1 MGEQTSPSSAHS
13 ASSAKPPATVA
24 KLLKSDEKPKS
35 KKRGG
40 ERRRKST
47 TTRDGKGCDGSSETQ
62 RMSFAE
68 SRMIQNCFLWP
79 CSDDGTRV
87 LTLGSGLLHNCAGYI
102 CGLNDKR
109 GQSELY
115 GSSTCQ
121 SCGKSAATHE
131 LCISTSWTTDERTSN
146 PLSIISVAS
155 IVVASRNLRC
165 VIGEYYPKSSVE
177 TQRDGVRIQ
186 KIDMLPPLNAILCSS
201 KTIPNALDEYLGR
214 ILSVVKKMRTDL
226 TSSSKPR
233 YNISRPGMKI
243 DSFASIPIVSDIN
256 ILQEKVSALTKSVQG
271 YKIALTAS
279 SNADNNA
286 AAINIVESRL
296 VAMSSCDSVYYR
308 CYYDAVSS
316 CVSTDV
322 ACDGSLVAAII
333 PHPPT
338 YFSCPGLAW
347 DVQNGG
353 VESLRAYMGK
363 CSDKAFLAA
372 LLDESLKQ
380 TLLKSWGLEERLS
393 ALNLDS
399 DTGSVSNPL
408 LTLWQS
414 RFMETTRHVWCTQY
428 SAAKSSI
435 ALNEASEVKISSNHS
450 EDTQLILH
458 QANSLSLELS
468 QWRDSIRDY
477 PAHFYAYATPTTEAL
492 NSISHCLKSS
502 GIDQVLEAGAG
513 TGYWSALLRRHLKGC
528 TKDNDEENVRT
539 MHAQVIPYD
548 VAPPSSDVNGDGSC
562 NAAMSNEYH
571 GHVPAFMQILEAA
584 SFERA
589 LSSTSK
595 SSAKTALLLCYPP
608 PGSDMAQKAL
618 LAHMSNGGHTVI
630 YVGEWQGLTGD
641 KSFEALL
648 QQNFFCRE
656 TDVVSLPL
664 WGTDAT
670 YLTIWRRKGYSAF
683 ENGVIS
689 YSAAMGHCSVQDC
702 RNHARRRCRYA
713 RLLQYCCFDCYEKH
727 RVTRRAMLAIHMVR
741 TEFGDAVYEDD
752 RHFMALNDPFESGK
766 MKRKKRKRSRH

>member
-1 MGEQTSPSSAHS
+1 
-13 ASSAKPPATVA
+13 
-24 KLLKSDEKPKS
+24 
-35 KKRGG
+35 
-40 ERRRKST
+40 
-47 TTRDGKGCDGSSETQ
+47 
-62 RMSFAE
+62 
-68 SRMIQNCFLWP
+68 
-79 CSDDGTRV
+79 
-87 LTLGSGLLHNCAGYI
+87 
-102 CGLNDKR
+102 
-109 GQSELY
+109 
-115 GSSTCQ
+115 
-121 SCGKSAATHE
+121 
-131 LCISTSWTTDERTSN
+131 
-146 PLSIISVAS
+146 VAS

-165 VIGEYYPKSSVE
+165 VIGEYYPESSVE
-177 TQRDGVRIQ
+177 TQKGGTRIQ
-186 KIDMLPPLNAILCSS
+186 NKDMLPPLNAIPCSS
-201 KTIPNALDEYLGR
+201 ETIPNAVDVYLGR
-214 ILSVVKKMRTDL
+214 ILSAVKKMQNDMA
-226 TSSSKPR
+226 SASKPR
-233 YNISRPGMKI
+233 YKIRQSGDVKI
-243 DSFASIPIVSDIN
+243 DSFASIPIVSDFS
-256 ILQEKVSALTKSVQG
+256 ILQENISALTKSVQE
-271 YKIALTAS
+271 YKSAVAAS
-279 SNADNNA
+279 SNGDNNA
-286 AAINIVESRL
+286 AAINLVESRL
-296 VAMSSCDSVYYR
+296 VAMASCDSVYYR

-347 DVQNGG
+347 DAQNGG
-353 VESLRAYMGK
+353 VESLRVYMGT
-363 CSDKAFLAA
+363 CSDKAFLTAP
-372 LLDESLKQ
+372 LDESFKQ
-380 TLLKSWGLEERLS
+380 SLLKSWGLEDRLS
-393 ALNLDS
+393 AVKLGGLA
-399 DTGSVSNPL
+399 TNPL
-408 LTLWQS
+408 LALWQS
-414 RFMETTRHVWCTQY
+414 RFMETIRHVWCTQY

-435 ALNEASEVKISSNHS
+435 ALNEASDVKVLSNHS

-458 QANSLSLELS
+458 QANALSPELS

-477 PAHFYAYATPTTEAL
+477 PAHFYAYAAPTTEAL
-492 NSISHCLKSS
+492 KSISKCLKRSS
-502 GIDQVLEAGAG
+502 IDQVLEAGAG
-513 TGYWSALLRRHLKGC
+513 TGYWSALLLRHLKGYA
-528 TKDNDEENVRT
+528 KDNEEENVRT
-539 MHAQVIPYD
+539 MHTSAQVVPYD

-571 GHVPAFMQILEAA
+571 GHVPAFMHILEAA
-584 SFERA
+584 SFEQA

-608 PGSDMAQKAL
+608 PGNDMAQKAL
-618 LAHMSNGGHTVI
+618 FAHMSNGGHTVI
-630 YVGEWQGLTGD
+630 HIGEWQGLTGD

-713 RLLQYCCFDCYEKH
+713 RLLQYCSFDCYEKH
-727 RVTRRAMLAIHMVR
+727 RVIRRAMLAIHMVR